1 MTTEILDENRRIN
14 LYLSGDITITS
25 THRRSTQNFNVNRK
39 FSSHAR
45 KGYRIKKSTRRTLM
59 SSAFL
64 LFVKKQHKIVF
75 LTLTF
80 PERIPKKAKINP
92 LLNSFITNMKKTYGL
107 KNFLWTREDQKSGR
121 PHFHMLADMPYKSIQ
136 AINSA
141 WCSAIGMYSSNAV
154 RLPKDKSIVQDL
166 EKTCRYVTKYITK
179 DEEKYYSE
187 RCYSVS
193 HDIISEP
200 IRISE
205 FDLEYINIDFGKDLK
220 YRYYDHCTTIKI
232 WDFFKKSDY
241 FIEFLGNYSE
251 INETLPKAK
260 MEGDQSK
267 MIASPHI
274 DRDIGLSALNGQFLL
289 DYG

>member
-1 MTTEILDENRRIN
+1 MVTKELLQENRRIN

-25 THRRSTQNFNVNRK
+25 THRRTGQSFKLNSSFG
-39 FSSHAR
+39 SHAR
-45 KGYRIKKSTRRTLM
+45 KGYCIKKSTRRNLI

-64 LFVKKQHKIVF
+64 LFVKKQHQIIF

-80 PERIPKKAKINP
+80 PERIQKKQKINP
-92 LLNSFITNMKKTYGL
+92 MLHKFLTNMHETYGM
-107 KNFLWTREDQKSGR
+107 KDFLWTREDQKSGR
-121 PHFHMLADMPYKSIQ
+121 PHYHLLADMPFQPIKK
-136 AINSA
+136 INDA
-141 WCSAIGMYSSNAV
+141 WCHAIGMKSNNAV
-154 RLPKDKSIVQDL
+154 RLPKDHKAILKDL
-166 EKTCRYVTKYITK
+166 DRTCRYITKYVSK
-179 DEEKYYSE
+179 NEKGDYSE
-187 RCYSVS
+187 RCFS
-193 HDIISEP
+193 ISKNIKIEP

-241 FIEFLGNYSE
+241 FIEFLGNHSE
-251 INETLPKAK
+251 INETLP

-267 MIASPHI
+267 MTISPKI
-274 DRDIGLSALNGQFLL
+274 DRDIGLSALNGQFYI